1 MLIGLTCSV
10 QLPPP
15 LFEQRKKCR
24 KPRSF
29 FGLFDSEIANNKS
42 RMSSTSK
49 AEERFMANRGL
60 YVGRFQPFHLGHL
73 EAIQDVLKEIDEL
86 VIVIGSAQYS
96 HNIHNPFTAGERIVM
111 IRHALQEASVDYSRL
126 WIVPVPDVHLHM
138 LWVSALEGYTPR
150 FNVVYSNE
158 PLTRRLFMEAGY
170 EVKSIRFFQRKV
182 YTSTLVREKM
192 LAGESW
198 TKLVPKSV
206 ADFVNEIDGVNR
218 LRDLART
225 DKI

>member
-1 MLIGLTCSV
+1 
-10 QLPPP
+10 
-15 LFEQRKKCR
+15 
-24 KPRSF
+24 
-29 FGLFDSEIANNKS
+29 
-42 RMSSTSK
+42 
-49 AEERFMANRGL
+49 MANRGL

-73 EAIQDVLKEIDEL
+73 EAIQDVLKEVDEL

-96 HNIHNPFTAGERIVM
+96 HNIHNPFTAGERLVM
-111 IRHALQEASVDYSRL
+111 IRQALQEAAVASSRL

-138 LWVSALEGYTPR
+138 LWVSALEGYTPK

-170 EVKSIRFFQRKV
+170 TVKSIRFFQRKV

-206 ADFVNEIDGVNR
+206 TDFINEIDGVNR